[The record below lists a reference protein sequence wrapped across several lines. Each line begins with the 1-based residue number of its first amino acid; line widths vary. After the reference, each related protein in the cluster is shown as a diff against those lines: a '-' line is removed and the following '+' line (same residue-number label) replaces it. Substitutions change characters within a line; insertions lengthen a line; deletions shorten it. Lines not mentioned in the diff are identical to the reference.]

1 MFRPVDVC
9 YMPKSRKDENKPYV
23 CTMPKPRPFDPVKPR
38 EPKVEVMPRLGK

>member
-9 YMPKSRKDENKPYV
+9 YMPKSRKDENV

-38 EPKVEVMPRLGK
+38 EPMPRLRK